1 MLTILMGRARAGKS
15 KRILREIAEKGD
27 SSRQILLVPEHAS
40 HQAEVD
46 LCRACG
52 DTASRHAEVLS
63 FRRLATRVLAVTG
76 GAADVTLDAGGKLL
90 TLQRSLTELAPVL
103 KVYRRPSQRAA
114 FLEQLLGLLDELTS
128 YAVTP
133 ETFASQAQDISGA
146 MGDKLRDLALIYAD
160 YQARLCRPG
169 LDGRDRMSKLR
180 DHLEESGYADGK
192 DVYLD
197 GFSYFNGLEQGV
209 LSVFLR
215 RAASVTVTLLGE
227 ENNAGEIFEVS
238 VRTRDRLCRLAAEA
252 GRTCEIQYVQD
263 RDDSPLGLVERAFF
277 GGDETWEGPTDAV
290 RVREAD
296 TAFTEVEQTAADIV
310 RLVKTGKCRFR
321 DITVAARNMKDY
333 ESTIENVF
341 ERYGVPVFLS
351 RRSDILEKPVL
362 SLLSGA
368 LDAVTGGCEYEDMF
382 HYLKTGLAGLSPAE
396 CDRLENY
403 ALTWEIHGS
412 LWLREADWAANPG
425 GYGAPWT
432 DAQKAELREL
442 NELRLRVRGPL
453 KLLSDGMKAAETAS
467 EQVNILYSF
476 MEALDLQ
483 SALEDQMRAL
493 GEQGEL
499 QTAEETGQL
508 WGILCGVLDQF
519 VDILGDEAM
528 DPETFARLFRLL
540 LTQYSVGTIPPA
552 LDQVSASEITRNDR
566 HTAKYLFLLG
576 ANDHVLPA
584 VAQSGGVL
592 NDDDREELAI
602 RGIHLAPTGM
612 DQFNVELQNLYA
624 ALAQPTEGLTVSY
637 PVSDVNGAQFRPA
650 FVVERLGKLFPDN
663 RLERES
669 AEKEYRLSAIAPALE
684 AAGQDPGGPVWR
696 WFAEKSD
703 WAERLAAMKRAAAMG
718 RGRLTPPTV
727 RALYGEQ
734 INMSASRLEKLR
746 QCHFAYFM
754 QYGLKAKE
762 RGTASF
768 DAPQIGTF
776 LHFVLENVTAEAAK
790 QGGFANV
797 SREMLRR
804 LTDRFMDE
812 YVQKEL
818 PNLQDRTARF
828 RYLFSRLRTM
838 AYAVVEETV
847 RELAQ
852 SDFVP
857 VEFELSFGDKGT
869 LPAVTVSEPD
879 GELRVNGKVDRV
891 DGWIKDD
898 RLYLRVVDYKTGKK
912 SFDLAEVRMGLDIQ
926 MLLYLFA
933 LKNEGNAYFG
943 RDVVPAGVLYL
954 PARDDLLA
962 QERNVTP
969 EKLAQERAKALR
981 RSGLVLNEPE
991 VLRAME
997 HSALTEPKYL
1007 PLRVDREGNLSGSIA
1022 SAAQLGKLGSYVEHL
1037 LHTIADEVRGGII
1050 DADPCCHD
1058 ESDSVCQFCDWAPA
1072 CHFEDGRDGDRLRYI
1087 QKVTA
1092 AEFWQQMDGEGDER
1106 G

>member
-1 MLTILMGRARAGKS
+1 MLRILMGRARSGKS
-15 KRILREIAEKGD
+15 ERILREIAEKGD

-46 LCRACG
+46 LCRVCG

-63 FRRLATRVLAVTG
+63 FRRLATRVLAITG
-76 GAADVTLDAGGKLL
+76 GAADVTVDAGGKLL
-90 TLQRSLTELAPVL
+90 TLKRSLTELAPVL
-103 KVYRRPSQRAA
+103 KVYRRPSQRSG

-128 YAVTP
+128 YAVP
-133 ETFASQAQDISGA
+133 PMTFAAQAEDISGA

-160 YQARLCRPG
+160 YEARLHRPD
-169 LDGRDRMSKLR
+169 LDGRDRLSKLR

-197 GFSYFNGLEQGV
+197 GFSYFNGLEQEI
-209 LSVFLR
+209 LSVLLR
-215 RAASVTVTLLGE
+215 RCAGVTVTLLGA
-227 ENNAGEIFEVS
+227 ENDDSEIFEVS
-238 VRTRDRLCRLAAEA
+238 VRTRDRLRRLAAAE
-252 GRTCEIQYVQD
+252 GKPCEILYVEKT
-263 RDDSPLGLVERAFF
+263 DDSPLGLVERSFF
-277 GGDETWEGPTDAV
+277 GGDEVWEGQTGTV
-290 RVREAD
+290 RIREAD
-296 TAFTEVEQTAADIV
+296 SALTEAEQTAADIL
-310 RLVKTGKCRFR
+310 RLVKTGQCRFR

-333 ESTIENVF
+333 ESVIENAF

-362 SLLSGA
+362 SLLAGA

-382 HYLKTGLAGLSPAE
+382 RYLKTGLAGLRPSE

-412 LWLREADWAANPG
+412 LWLREADWSANPG

-432 DAQKAELREL
+432 DVRKAELEEL
-442 NELRLRVRGPL
+442 NQLRRRVRSPL
-453 KLLSDGMKAAETAS
+453 KLLSDGMKAAETARG
-467 EQVNILYSF
+467 QVNSLYSF
-476 MEALDLQ
+476 MEALHLQ
-483 SALEDQMRAL
+483 SALEEQMRAL
-493 GEQGEL
+493 AEQGEL

-519 VDILGDEAM
+519 VEILGDEAM
-528 DPETFARLFRLL
+528 DAETFTRLFRLL

-566 HTAKYLFLLG
+566 HAAKYLFLLG

-592 NDDDREELAI
+592 NDDDREELAS
-602 RGIHLAPTGM
+602 RGIHLALTGM

-624 ALAQPTEGLTVSY
+624 ALAQPTDGLTVSY
-637 PVSDVNGAQFRPA
+637 PVSDVNGSQLRPS
-650 FVVERLGKLFPDN
+650 FVVERLGKLFPEN
-663 RLERES
+663 RVERENGD
-669 AEKEYRLSAIAPALE
+669 KEYRLSAVVPALE
-684 AAGQDPGGPVWR
+684 AAGSDPGGPIWR
-696 WFAEKSD
+696 WFAEKPD
-703 WAERLAAMKRAAAMG
+703 WAARLGAMERAAAMR
-718 RGRLTPPTV
+718 RGRLTLPAV
-727 RALYGEQ
+727 QALYGERFS
-734 INMSASRLEKLR
+734 MSASRLERLR

-754 QYGLKAKE
+754 QYGLKARQRE
-762 RGTASF
+762 TAAF

-776 LHFVLENVTAEAAK
+776 LHYILENVTAEAAK
-790 QGGFANV
+790 QGGFATV
-797 SREMLRR
+797 SREMLRS
-804 LTDRFMDE
+804 LADRFMDE

-828 RYLFSRLRTM
+828 RYLFSRLRTT
-838 AYAVVEETV
+838 AYAVVEETA
-847 RELAQ
+847 RELAE

-857 VEFELSFGDKGT
+857 IEFELSFGDKGA

-891 DGWIKDD
+891 DGWLKGD

-926 MLLYLFA
+926 MLLYLFT
-933 LKNEGNAYFG
+933 LQHQGSGYFG
-943 RDVVPAGVLYL
+943 REVVPAGVLYL
-954 PARDDLLA
+954 PARDEILA

-991 VLRAME
+991 VLQAME
-997 HSALTEPKYL
+997 HDALTEPKYL
-1007 PLRVDREGNLSGSIA
+1007 PLRVDREGNLSGGIA
-1022 SAAQLGKLGSYVEHL
+1022 TAAQLGRLGNYVEWL
-1037 LHTIADEVRGGII
+1037 LHDIAAEVRDGVI

-1058 ESDSVCQFCDWAPA
+1058 ESDSVCRFCDWAGA
-1072 CHFEDGRDGDRLRYI
+1072 CHFEDGRGGDRLRYI
-1087 QKVTA
+1087 QKVTT
-1092 AEFWQQMDGEGDER
+1092 AEFWQEIDREEDGR